1 MGLFKKRG
9 DVIDLTKLKR
19 SGVLDRSLKVAKENE
34 AGGVNEGR
42 VIDLRENSNNIS
54 STSGND
60 FGFLSGLAG
69 AGSFG
74 DSGSESS
81 SSGNELKN
89 KIEDLE
95 YKLNTLIE
103 RLEKIEEKLEE

>member
-9 DVIDLTKLKR
+9 DVIDLTKLKK

-42 VIDLRENSNNIS
+42 VIDLRNSLNSTIS
-54 STSGND
+54 KNEDD

-69 AGSFG
+69 AG
-74 DSGSESS
+74 DNTKNDRDESS
-81 SSGNELKN
+81 AENEVKN

-95 YKLNTLIE
+95 YKLEKLIE
-103 RLEKIEEKLEE
+103 RLERIEERLRD